1 MLPLAVA
8 LSSGRAA
15 SATVLMGPAFPV
27 PRCPHAGRSGVPQA
41 GPDVVGPPGKLS
53 PWPAC
58 TLRPWPLGQE
68 LPGHVHDVW
77 CRTSPSAAWCL
88 QVMVG
93 EWWTSAKGTGGCS
106 REIPASGRPL
116 TPLTGRADR
125 TGMPVL
131 SVDVQLPYK
140 CESVRSKERT

>member
-1 MLPLAVA
+1 
-8 LSSGRAA
+8 
-15 SATVLMGPAFPV
+15 
-27 PRCPHAGRSGVPQA
+27 
-41 GPDVVGPPGKLS
+41 
-53 PWPAC
+53 
-58 TLRPWPLGQE
+58 
-68 LPGHVHDVW
+68 
-77 CRTSPSAAWCL
+77 
-88 QVMVG
+88 MVG

-116 TPLTGRADR
+116 APLTGRADR